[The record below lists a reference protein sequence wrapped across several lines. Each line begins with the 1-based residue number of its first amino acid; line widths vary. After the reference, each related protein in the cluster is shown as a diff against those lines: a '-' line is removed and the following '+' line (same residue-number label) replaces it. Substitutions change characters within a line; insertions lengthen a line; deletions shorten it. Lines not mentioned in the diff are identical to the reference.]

1 MRLSIEKIDNLKQS
15 IIAILPHSKV
25 YLFGSR
31 VDNSKKGGDIDILIL
46 GERRLDFREKA
57 KVERSFF
64 EKFGEQKLDLISFE
78 YNSNNAF
85 KEVVLEEAIRL

>member
-1 MRLSIEKIDNLKQS
+1 MRLSIEKIDNLKNS
-15 IIAILPHSKV
+15 IISILPHSKI

-46 GERRLDFREKA
+46 GERRLNFREKA
-57 KVERSFF
+57 KIERTFF

-85 KEVVLEEAIRL
+85 KEVILEEAIRL